1 MTNVAFF
8 NGSMFQCTNHLCK
21 AEKETLKKRVCAF
34 GVESMMQWIQELIKR
49 MNDVEKTNRS

>member
-1 MTNVAFF
+1 MEVCF
-8 NGSMFQCTNHLCK
+8 NEQTIYAKQNK
-21 AEKETLKKRVCAF
+21 TLKKRVCAF